1 LQAGGKLQGEITMQA
16 NINRS
21 GLISQELFQLL
32 EEIGTI
38 KKIEKNTYLFQEGM
52 EANELYLIKSGMVH
66 LHHLTME
73 GRELTLRICKQHDL
87 IGELILFAEH
97 AKYILSAKVI
107 ADGEVLMIQ
116 KDQLERKLSLDGK
129 LTFEFM
135 KWYSDHVRNIQSK
148 QKDLLLNGRK
158 GALYSTLIRLTNS
171 YGVEHRDGML
181 IDMLLT
187 NQNLADFCAC
197 TRESMNRMLI
207 ELRKQGILSYNHSG
221 KIVIHDIDFL
231 RQRNGCDSCPIEKCS
246 IN

>member
-1 LQAGGKLQGEITMQA
+1 MQA
-16 NINRS
+16 SMSRS
-21 GLISQELFQLL
+21 GLISQELFELL

-38 KKIEKNTYLFQEGM
+38 KKVKKNTYLFQEGM
-52 EANELYLIKSGMVH
+52 DANELYMIKSGMIH

-73 GRELTLRICKQHDL
+73 GRELTLRICKKDDI

-97 AKYILSAKVI
+97 AKYIVGAKVI
-107 ADGEVLMIQ
+107 ADGEVLVIH

-135 KWYSDHVRNIQSK
+135 RWYSNHVRNIQSK

-171 YGVEHRDGML
+171 YGVEHREGIL

-197 TRESMNRMLI
+197 TRESMNRMLND
-207 ELRKQGILSYNHSG
+207 LRRQGILSYSNSG
-221 KIVIHDIDFL
+221 KIIIHDIQFL
-231 RQRNGCDSCPIEKCS
+231 RQRNGCESCPIEKCS